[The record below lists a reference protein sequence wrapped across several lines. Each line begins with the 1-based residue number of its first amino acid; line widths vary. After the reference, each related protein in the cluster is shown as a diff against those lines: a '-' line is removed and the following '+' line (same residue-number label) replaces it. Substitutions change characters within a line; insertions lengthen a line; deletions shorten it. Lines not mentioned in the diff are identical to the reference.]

1 MFIILQPYNKHT
13 QFTLLTSYILQMHI
27 TDNRVK
33 PSLTFLPILIL
44 QIDAKHSFTTLSYR
58 YITNKYIF
66 YKSSAASTGL
76 NTNDTIQIRAIHS
89 AVFYKQVTVTTGN
102 LTADHYS
109 SMSIPHH
116 ATTYDNVLT
125 GNIPFTS
132 VFITS

>member
-1 MFIILQPYNKHT
+1 MFIILQPYNKHP
-13 QFTLLTSYILQMHI
+13 QFTLLASHIFQMHI

-33 PSLTFLPILIL
+33 PSLTFLPVLVL
-44 QIDAKHSFTTLSYR
+44 QIDAKYSFTTLSYR
-58 YITNKYIF
+58 YITHIYIF
-66 YKSSAASTGL
+66 YKSSTASARL
-76 NTNDTIQIRAIHS
+76 NTNDTIQIRAIHP

-125 GNIPFTS
+125 GNIPFTP